1 MTNDI
6 LESIKNYCKI
16 KLGYQKA
23 VSSFLIGKL
32 HKAEPIFSQS
42 HKTGTAFVTL
52 GENRLGFVQFAN
64 R

>member
-32 HKAEPIFSQS
+32 HKA
-42 HKTGTAFVTL
+42 GTAFVTL
-52 GENRLGFVQFAN
+52 GENRLGFVQATN
-64 R
+64 PKT

>member
-6 LESIKNYCKI
+6 LESIENYCKI

-23 VSSFLIGKL
+23 VSSFLI
-32 HKAEPIFSQS
+32 A
-42 HKTGTAFVTL
+42 
-52 GENRLGFVQFAN
+52 GFVQSAS

>member
-16 KLGYQKA
+16 KLRYQKA

-42 HKTGTAFVTL
+42 HKSSP
-52 GENRLGFVQFAN
+52 GFVQSASH
-64 R
+64 